1 MARPARI
8 GRENGLYHVT
18 SRGNARSD
26 IFRRDGDRER
36 FLDRLGYNLE
46 TFEVILHAYV
56 LMDNHFHLV
65 VRTPQANL
73 SAFMQRLLTSY
84 ALYAR

>member
-36 FLDRLGYNLE
+36 FLDRLGDNLE
-46 TFEVILHAYV
+46 TFEVIL
-56 LMDNHFHLV
+56 DGG
-65 VRTPQANL
+65 VRPAVMPYSKPDRNE
-73 SAFMQRLLTSY
+73 SH
-84 ALYAR
+84 